1 MAGVIPPRPTL
12 EHLDPRD
19 PDFET
24 KQFEQQRIMA
34 NYNLLVQAKFDEQKQ
49 ESEMKSN
56 LLKKEDEA
64 ISGIIRNIRP

>member
-1 MAGVIPPRPTL
+1 MPGPIPPRPTL

-19 PDFET
+19 PDFEN

-34 NYNLLVQAKFDEQKQ
+34 NYNLLVQSKFDQLKQ
-49 ESEMKSN
+49 ENEMKTN

>member
-1 MAGVIPPRPTL
+1 MPGVIPPRPTL
-12 EHLDPRD
+12 EHLNPRD
-19 PDFET
+19 RDYEN

-34 NYNLLVQAKFDEQKQ
+34 NYNLLVQSKFDQMKQ
-49 ESEMKSN
+49 ENEMKSN

>member
-19 PDFET
+19 EDFEN

-34 NYNLLVQAKFDEQKQ
+34 NYNLLVQAKFDELKQ
-49 ESEMKSN
+49 ENEMKSN